1 MKRSRS
7 LVLTAAVG
15 LAIAAG
21 AVGVAQAV
29 SGDSEEQA
37 TGPNADRAKRAAV
50 AAAGG
55 GRVTGV
61 EREDEQ
67 GEAWEVELRRSDGRE
82 VEVKL
87 DRNFAKS
94 SLDLDDDQGDDDGEI
109 EDAREIDD
117 DGEMDDESEADDD

>member
-1 MKRSRS
+1 MTRSRK
-7 LVLTAAVG
+7 LALTGVVG

-29 SGDSEEQA
+29 GGDADDQQA
-37 TGPNADRAKRAAV
+37 TGSDAERAKRAAV
-50 AAAGG
+50 EAVGG
-55 GRVTGV
+55 GQVIGV

-87 DRNFAKS
+87 DKNFAKS
-94 SLDLDDDQGDDDGEI
+94 SLDLDDEQGDDDGE
-109 EDAREIDD
+109 R
-117 DGEMDDESEADDD
+117 EADDD